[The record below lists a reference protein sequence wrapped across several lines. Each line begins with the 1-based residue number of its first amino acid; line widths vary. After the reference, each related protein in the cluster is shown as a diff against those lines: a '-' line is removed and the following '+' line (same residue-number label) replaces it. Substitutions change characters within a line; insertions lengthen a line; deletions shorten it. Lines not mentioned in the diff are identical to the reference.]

1 MGVHAERLGGFPIL
15 ITSFLVPEWLVKPM
29 TSLLGWLLET
39 TGNYGVAIILL
50 TLVVRI
56 VILPL
61 TIYQMKSMKRMQEV
75 QPLMKAIQE
84 KYKDNPEK
92 MNQEMMALYQKEKVN
107 PFSGC
112 LPLLVQLP
120 ILYAL
125 FAVFQ
130 AFDPVAHGYTYQ
142 FLWADLSQRDI
153 PLAILTVVSMIL
165 QQYLTG
171 MATDPNQRMMTWIM
185 PIMFG
190 WIAFTMPTS
199 SIVLYWVVST
209 FFGLIQQAIYP
220 GFPRLKGGL
229 GSKGEA

>member
-1 MGVHAERLGGFPIL
+1 L
-15 ITSFLVPEWLVKPM
+15 ITSLLVPEWLVHSM
-29 TSLLGWLLET
+29 THVLGWLLEF
-39 TGNYGVAIILL
+39 TGNYGLAIILL
-50 TLVVRI
+50 TLIVRI

-61 TIYQMKSMKRMQEV
+61 TVYQMRSMKKMQEI
-75 QPLMKAIQE
+75 QPVLKSLQE

-92 MNQEMMALYQKEKVN
+92 LNQEMMALYQKERVN

-125 FAVFQ
+125 FAVFRE
-130 AFDPVAHGYTYQ
+130 FDPVAYGYTYQ

-153 PLAILTVVSMIL
+153 PLAILTVVSMLL
-165 QQYLTG
+165 QQYLSG
-171 MATDPNQRMMTWIM
+171 VATDPNQRMMTWLM

-190 WIAFTMPTS
+190 WIAFTMPMS
-199 SIVLYWVVST
+199 SLVLYWVVST

-220 GFPRLKGGL
+220 GFPRLKGSL

>member
-1 MGVHAERLGGFPIL
+1 
-15 ITSFLVPEWLVKPM
+15 M
-29 TSLLGWLLET
+29 TKLLEVFLKF
-39 TGNYGVAIILL
+39 TGNYGLAIILL

-61 TIYQMKSMKRMQEV
+61 TVYQMRAMKRMQEV
-75 QPLMKAIQE
+75 QPLMKEIQE
-84 KYKDNPEK
+84 KYRDNPEK
-92 MNQEMMALYQKEKVN
+92 LNQELMALYSREKVN

-112 LPLLVQLP
+112 LPLLVELP

-125 FAVFQ
+125 FAVFN
-130 AFDPVAHGYTYQ
+130 AFDPTKFNYTYQ

-153 PLAILTVVSMIL
+153 PLTAILTVVSMIL
-165 QQYLTG
+165 QQYLTRHADE
-171 MATDPNQRMMTWIM
+171 MDPNQRAMMWIM

-209 FFGLIQQAIYP
+209 FFGLIQQDNLRRSP
-220 GFPRLKGGL
+220 GLRAASARKG
-229 GSKGEA
+229 KRNRDEEAWSGAAAR

>member
-1 MGVHAERLGGFPIL
+1 M
-15 ITSFLVPEWLVKPM
+15 ITSFLVPEWLVQPM
-29 TSLLGWLLET
+29 TKLLEVFLKF
-39 TGNYGVAIILL
+39 TGNYGLAIILL
-50 TLVVRI
+50 TVVVRV

-61 TIYQMKSMKRMQEV
+61 TVYQMRSMKRMQEV
-75 QPLMKAIQE
+75 QPLMKEIQE

-92 MNQEMMALYQKEKVN
+92 MNQELMALYQREKVN

-125 FAVFQ
+125 FAVFN
-130 AFDPVAHGYTYQ
+130 AFDPTKFNYTYQ

-171 MATDPNQRMMTWIM
+171 MGTTDPNQRTMMWIM

-199 SIVLYWVVST
+199 AIVLYWVVST

-220 GFPRLKGGL
+220 GFPRFKGSL